1 VSEPFNVLTDARYG
15 PMLVNRHD
23 VYVGRSFI
31 EYGEFS
37 EQEVAC
43 LRRFVEPG
51 MVVLDIGANIG
62 ALTVPLAQMVG
73 PTGRV
78 IAFEPQR
85 LAFQLLNANIA
96 LNSLANVI
104 ALRLAVGER
113 DMSITV
119 PELDPHV
126 PQNVGGISLSI
137 FINHP
142 GEKVPMITLDG
153 VDLPTVG
160 LIKCDVEGMEAAVL
174 VGASAIIARDK
185 PVLYLE
191 ADRADAI
198 PYLRE
203 ELSLLDYAAFRHS
216 PPLFNPDNYRG
227 NRVNVF
233 QNAAGQLIVSDNWLC
248 VPVESA
254 DTIQGLERVL

>member
-37 EQEVAC
+37 EAEVAC
-43 LRRFVEPG
+43 LRRFVVPG

-96 LNSLANVI
+96 LNSLANVQ
-104 ALRLAVGER
+104 ALRLAVGA
-113 DMSITV
+113 DDGWTTV
-119 PELDPHV
+119 PDLEPTV
-126 PQNVGGISLSI
+126 PQNVGGISLRDK
-137 FINHP
+137 HP
-142 GEKVPMITLDG
+142 GEKVPTIRLDG

-160 LIKCDVEGMEAAVL
+160 LIKCDVEGMEWDVL
-174 VGASAIIARDK
+174 IGASGLIERDK
-185 PVLYLE
+185 PILYLE
-191 ADRADAI
+191 ADRADV
-198 PYLRE
+198 LRDLYE
-203 ELSLLDYAAFRHS
+203 ELRLLDYAAFRHS

-227 NRVNVF
+227 NEVNVF
-233 QNAAGQLIVSDNWLC
+233 QNDAGQLIVSDNWLC
-248 VPVESA
+248 VPSVS
-254 DTIQGLERVL
+254 DHLIKGLERVP